1 MTPEKFTQQTL
12 NDIKVKLEE
21 KFIENFTNKAF
32 FDEKWKNTKFP
43 NTRGSLMLRSGNLRN
58 SIISKIQGN
67 SIIFSSSMPYA
78 DIHNNGGEIKVTPQM
93 KKYFWAMYYK
103 TAKAV
108 GSTKNKERTQRL
120 SAETERFKALA
131 LKPIGSIIKIEKRQF
146 IGHHNEVD
154 KWCQFYID
162 KNMNEYFKGIEY
174 TIQKK

>member
-12 NDIKVKLEE
+12 NDIKVKLEGE
-21 KFIENFTNKAF
+21 FKENFIRKAF

-67 SIIFSSSMPYA
+67 SIVFSSSMPYA

-103 TAKAV
+103 TTKAV
-108 GSTKNKERTQRL
+108 GSTKNKEQTQRL
-120 SAETERFKALA
+120 TAEAQRFKALA

-154 KWCQFYID
+154 KAVKEIIHHNLQ
-162 KNMNEYFKGIEY
+162 ELTEAL
-174 TIQKK
+174 KKIK